1 MFGDYWK
8 IVYRGKPRNLK
19 ESFAIEEFFDFH
31 KIALHLIRFIVIM
44 ELFSSIHEIL
54 NSSLICNFP
63 QLNNRIASIVYC
75 VINLTGKIE
84 GKIYC

>member
-8 IVYRGKPRNLK
+8 IVYRGKPWNLK
-19 ESFAIEEFFDFH
+19 ESSAIEEFFDFH

-63 QLNNRIASIVYC
+63 
-75 VINLTGKIE
+75 
-84 GKIYC
+84 